1 MHNPLTMQHFAG
13 GKTSDIME
21 KDQMMDKIRKRLK
34 KDRAK
39 DTDESFPQGG
49 SFLYPDRS
57 V

>member
-39 DTDESFPQGG
+39 DTDGSFPQGG
-49 SFLYPDRS
+49 SFLYPDRT